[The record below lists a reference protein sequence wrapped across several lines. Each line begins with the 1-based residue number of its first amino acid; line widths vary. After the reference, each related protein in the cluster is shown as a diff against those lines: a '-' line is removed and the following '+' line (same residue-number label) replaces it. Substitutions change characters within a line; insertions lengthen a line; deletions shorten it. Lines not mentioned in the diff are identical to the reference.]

1 MDGGPPPHHH
11 HHGDGGLGDDALV
24 VGVGHNSHRL
34 QGEHDCWPMALV
46 ERDVE
51 GDHDDGVDYPH
62 GGVGDP
68 I

>member
-1 MDGGPPPHHH
+1 M
-11 HHGDGGLGDDALV
+11 
-24 VGVGHNSHRL
+24 GHNSHRL
-34 QGEHDCWPMALV
+34 QGEHDCRPMALV

-68 I
+68 S